1 MLKTIPNIDTYP
13 KTVLLRDDTLITFR
27 PLAKEDKARLLEF
40 FMRIPEEDRYYLRE
54 NVASPEAIQ
63 KWTANIRFDDV
74 IPIIAL
80 ADDAIV
86 ADATLHRSRAPAKRH
101 VAEIRIVVD
110 PEYREVGLGGRL
122 MRELLDIA
130 HELGLD
136 SATMEL
142 VEGRELSALIAAESV
157 GFRRVATLTNR
168 VKDTWGNYRD
178 LVLLDVNLD
187 DDSRWWF

>member
-13 KTVLLRDDTLITFR
+13 KTVLLRDDTLITLR

-63 KWTANIRFDDV
+63 EWTANIRFDDV

-142 VEGRELSALIAAESV
+142 VEDRELPALIAAESV

>member
-13 KTVLLRDDTLITFR
+13 KTVLLRDDTLVTFR